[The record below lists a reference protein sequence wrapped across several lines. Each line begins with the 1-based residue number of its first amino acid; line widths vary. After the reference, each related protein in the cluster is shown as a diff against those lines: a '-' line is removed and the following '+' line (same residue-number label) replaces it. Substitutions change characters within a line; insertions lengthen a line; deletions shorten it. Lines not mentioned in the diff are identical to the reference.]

1 MAFTVVVHD
10 SPDALAAAITA
21 VVTVHSSEQSL
32 SDALALATSVTAV
45 TINGGKFTLI
55 DNAQIVNVSLR
66 IFSKAYKYVVILET
80 V

>member
-21 VVTVHSSEQSL
+21 VVTVHDSEQSL
-32 SDALALATSVTAV
+32 SDALALATDVTAV